1 MNIDDLPQHLLV
13 EILCRLPRIKI
24 VFQCKCVSKRWSALI
39 SNSYF
44 VLCFLSV
51 RKGTTEDTL
60 FFETTKRNKQDKEF
74 VTMSALSSG
83 FRTHKFFLSF
93 VPGFGRL
100 AVCATYND
108 LILCCPEDGLSRDY
122 YICNPYTKQWVALP
136 PAPRVH
142 RAVAK
147 TGFICD
153 GAYYNCKE
161 LDGDR
166 ITSTNAGIELNS
178 EYRYRVVN
186 RIRQRGQ
193 NPLQFRVEIFSSE
206 TGEWTQSVIQCPQDF
221 LNFDDINPVMLA
233 YKGMLYWSANGG
245 ILMAL
250 DPFNNNPKTTSTSG
264 STCAYIFENQFC
276 RFTAFD
282 KPAFAP
288 EDTDICL
295 QCLSVCQGRL
305 RMCYSGTGKTR
316 SVWEWKEVQEQSQ
329 GGKLMKWF
337 LIKRFSWEQLVTENN
352 PVISIYAL
360 RRTRVLALDPKYED
374 ILYVALD
381 GDIVACDFRTRT
393 SFKRRRRRPKN
404 DWSRYDAE
412 AYSFSRPSWPTTVPK
427 PFPRDDDVLV
437 ERYTDMN
444 VMLFFSKTDNPIN
457 RIYPI
462 WESFIM
468 AALPSGCKSRSLSLS
483 FLPCFDQ
490 TRQIESYVLGTYN
503 DLILCCVEDGFARDY
518 SICNPYT
525 KQWIALPPTP
535 RVHLESVLTGF
546 TCDHHYY
553 NREEMMEDRTST
565 SNKKLE
571 YRYRVVRIPA
581 PVVEHNFLEFTV
593 EIFSSETGEW
603 RESVISSSRGFSF
616 TCHSCTP
623 GVAYNGMVCWL
634 VFGGLL
640 IGVDPF
646 NNINNSIS
654 TGANITGDI
663 VVNNE
668 LCRFVQFHKP
678 EYNIERVEC
687 LGLCRGRLRMCHFDL
702 DDPRRSGIVCVWEL
716 KEVEEEDDQQAD
728 GIASRL
734 MKWCLIKRVDL
745 KELVAEN
752 PQIDE
757 CWAEGTIGWCFAKV
771 RAFDTNDEDIL
782 YLDLGGDIV
791 TFNLRK
797 RTAFVRGRIS
807 PRDTMSFNEL
817 TKAFPL
823 SLPRWPTPL
832 PN

>member
-1 MNIDDLPQHLLV
+1 MD
-13 EILCRLPRIKI
+13 
-24 VFQCKCVSKRWSALI
+24 
-39 SNSYF
+39 
-44 VLCFLSV
+44 
-51 RKGTTEDTL
+51 
-60 FFETTKRNKQDKEF
+60 
-74 VTMSALSSG
+74 
-83 FRTHKFFLSF
+83 
-93 VPGFGRL
+93 
-100 AVCATYND
+100 
-108 LILCCPEDGLSRDY
+108 
-122 YICNPYTKQWVALP
+122 
-136 PAPRVH
+136 
-142 RAVAK
+142 
-147 TGFICD
+147 
-153 GAYYNCKE
+153 
-161 LDGDR
+161 
-166 ITSTNAGIELNS
+166 
-178 EYRYRVVN
+178 
-186 RIRQRGQ
+186 
-193 NPLQFRVEIFSSE
+193 
-206 TGEWTQSVIQCPQDF
+206 
-221 LNFDDINPVMLA
+221 
-233 YKGMLYWSANGG
+233 
-245 ILMAL
+245 
-250 DPFNNNPKTTSTSG
+250 
-264 STCAYIFENQFC
+264 
-276 RFTAFD
+276 
-282 KPAFAP
+282 
-288 EDTDICL
+288 
-295 QCLSVCQGRL
+295 
-305 RMCYSGTGKTR
+305 
-316 SVWEWKEVQEQSQ
+316 
-329 GGKLMKWF
+329 
-337 LIKRFSWEQLVTENN
+337 
-352 PVISIYAL
+352 
-360 RRTRVLALDPKYED
+360 
-374 ILYVALD
+374 
-381 GDIVACDFRTRT
+381 
-393 SFKRRRRRPKN
+393 
-404 DWSRYDAE
+404 
-412 AYSFSRPSWPTTVPK
+412 
-427 PFPRDDDVLV
+427 
-437 ERYTDMN
+437 
-444 VMLFFSKTDNPIN
+444 VMLFFSKTNNPIN

-553 NREEMMEDRTST
+553 NREEMMDDRTST
-565 SNKKLE
+565 SNNKLD

-581 PVVEHNFLEFTV
+581 PVVEHNLLEFTV

-678 EYNIERVEC
+678 EYKIERVEC
-687 LGLCRGRLRMCHFDL
+687 LGVCRGRLRMCHFDL
-702 DDPRRSGIVCVWEL
+702 EDPRRSGIVCVWEL

-728 GIASRL
+728 GASRL
-734 MKWCLIKRVDL
+734 MKWCLIKKVDL

-752 PQIDE
+752 PQIGE
-757 CWAEGTIGWCFAKV
+757 CWATGTIGWCFARV

-791 TFNLRK
+791 TFNFGK
-797 RTAFVRGRIS
+797 RTAFVRGRMS
-807 PRDTMSFNEL
+807 PGGGTMSFNAL